1 MPDSTPRSWFAVP
14 APVAAL
20 FRRFP
25 LAVYPANDL
34 PLRSPSRGDTPTLY
48 VFIADDDAPRGRP
61 SFNPSC
67 LKWQTFLKIAGVD
80 FQIAPSTNHASPSG
94 ALPYLLPPSPL
105 RPIAGA
111 SKLES
116 YALENT
122 TLKRLPVLSSSFST
136 SSTPNAELKAR
147 EQAYQSLL
155 DHRLRAAWLHALYL
169 APANADLLSRLYIEP
184 ASKNPVVRLTLA
196 HQVRAAAEAEVLK
209 VTRSAVVDVK
219 RVHADAR
226 AAFEALAALLEE
238 NSSSRNISGKGGEG
252 GGEWFFGC
260 EGPTLFDASVFSYTQ
275 LLLDEELGWVDA
287 SLSEILREFPAL
299 VRHRSDGFA
308 SRDVKGRMG
317 FSSYPFTFQDV
328 NAWLVDTK
336 EEPRA
341 QQNSKLY

>member
-1 MPDSTPRSWFAVP
+1 MPDNTPRSWFAVP

-67 LKWQTFLKIAGVD
+67 LKWQVRFDVFLLFPGDMPATFLKIAGVD
-80 FQIAPSTNHASPSG
+80 FHIAPSTNHASPSG

-105 RPIAGA
+105 RPIAGP

-136 SSTPNAELKAR
+136 SSAPDAELKAR

-155 DHRLRAAWLHALYL
+155 DHRLRAAWLYALYL

-196 HQVRAAAEAEVLK
+196 HRVRAAAEAEVLK
-209 VTRSAVVDVK
+209 VTRSAVVDAK

-238 NSSSRNISGKGGEG
+238 NGSSRSSRHSEKGGEGG

-275 LLLDEELGWVDA
+275 LLLDEEFGWVDA

-299 VRHRSDGFA
+299 VRHRERLLERCFPDSEEG
-308 SRDVKGRMG
+308 V
-317 FSSYPFTFQDV
+317 
-328 NAWLVDTK
+328 LV
-336 EEPRA
+336 
-341 QQNSKLY
+341 

>member
-1 MPDSTPRSWFAVP
+1 MPDNTNPRSWFAVP

-34 PLRSPSRGDTPTLY
+34 PHRSPSRGDTPTLY
-48 VFIADDDAPRGRP
+48 VFIAEDDAPRGRP

-80 FQIAPSTNHASPSG
+80 FHIAPSTNHASPSG

-122 TLKRLPVLSSSFST
+122 TLQRLPVLSSSFS
-136 SSTPNAELKAR
+136 SSSSPEAELQAR
-147 EQAYQSLL
+147 QQAYQSLL

-184 ASKNPVVRLTLA
+184 ASNNPVIRLTLA

-238 NSSSRNISGKGGEG
+238 SRSGRSAGAAAEKGGEG

-275 LLLDEELGWVDA
+275 LLLDEEFGWVDA
-287 SLSEILREFPAL
+287 SLSEILQEFPSL
-299 VRHRSDGFA
+299 VRHRERLLERCFPDNDEG
-308 SRDVKGRMG
+308 V
-317 FSSYPFTFQDV
+317 
-328 NAWLVDTK
+328 LV
-336 EEPRA
+336 
-341 QQNSKLY
+341 